1 MVMNNDSSDLLYSEK
16 QKVSGF
22 FRWFI
27 IGDAILVLTVFLI
40 ILKFVIKE
48 TQEIPLPFLLIMFS
62 MPLAVLAVFMS
73 VRLETEVRFDGL
85 YFRFF
90 PFHLGFQKI
99 DYADISECYA
109 REFKPVQDFGGWGI
123 RYTLTKGKAYILKGK
138 TGLQIVLK
146 NGKKILIS
154 SDEPQELVNAMSSFI
169 KH

>member
-1 MVMNNDSSDLLYSEK
+1 MNSDSSDLLYSES
-16 QKVSGF
+16 QSISRF

-27 IGDAILVLTVFLI
+27 VGDTILVITVFLV

-48 TQEIPLPFLLIMFS
+48 TQQIPLPFLLIMFG
-62 MPLAVLAVFMS
+62 MPLAGLAVFMS
-73 VRLETEVRFDGL
+73 VRLEAEVRFDGF

-90 PFHLGFQKI
+90 PFHFRFQKI
-99 DYADISECYA
+99 DYADISECYV
-109 REFKPVQDFGGWGI
+109 REFSPVLDFGGWGI

-154 SDEPQELVNAMSSFI
+154 SDDPQELVNAMSSFV